1 MAPEGAIRQTQRP
14 MKTNENKPTETTVTA
29 NVTLGLDLGDR
40 RHSYCVLDTGGEI
53 LAEEQLVN
61 TRECLEALSRRFPKA
76 TIAME
81 TGTHSPWIS
90 RLFEARGHKVHVAN
104 ARKVRAISQSQTKS
118 DREDARMLARLAR
131 VDPKLL
137 SPVKHRS
144 EACQRALVQLKSRD
158 ALVRTRVN
166 LTNSIRF
173 LLKSLGLEVPRSVKA
188 DAYVRKLRPLLD
200 PATAAL
206 VEPLLQSVDF
216 ISSQIKTLDKQLEEI
231 ARTRYPDTERLQ
243 QLPGVGPLT
252 ALCFVLTL
260 ESPERF
266 AHARDVGPYLG
277 LVPRRDQSGLSDK
290 QLPITK
296 AGNTQLRC
304 LLVNCAHHILGP
316 FGQPTHLRETGLR
329 LAGRQGASAKK
340 RAVIATARKVAVT
353 MMALWKTKTD
363 YQPHLQAA

>member
-1 MAPEGAIRQTQRP
+1 MNTPDLI
-14 MKTNENKPTETTVTA
+14 PTETTTTA

-40 RHSYCVLDTGGEI
+40 RHSYCVLDHEGEI
-53 LAEEQLVN
+53 LAEDQLVN
-61 TRECLEALSRRFPKA
+61 TRECLEALSRRFPAA

-90 RLFEARGHKVHVAN
+90 RLFQARGHKVYVAN

-137 SPVKHRS
+137 CPVKHRS
-144 EACQRALVQLKSRD
+144 EACQRVLVQLKSRD

-166 LTNSIRF
+166 LTNSVRF

-188 DAYVRKLRPLLD
+188 SAFVKKLHPMLDA
-200 PATAAL
+200 ATTAL
-206 VEPLLQSVDF
+206 VEPLLQSIDF
-216 ISSQIKTLDKQLEEI
+216 ISEQIKALDATLHEL
-231 ARTRYPDTERLQ
+231 ARTQYPETERLQ
-243 QLPGVGPLT
+243 QIPGVGPLT

-260 ESPERF
+260 ESPDRF

-296 AGNTQLRC
+296 SGNTQLRC
-304 LLVNCAHHILGP
+304 LLVNCAHYILGP
-316 FGQPTHLRETGLR
+316 FGPDTHLRETGLR
-329 LAGRQGASAKK
+329 LAGRHGSAAKK

-353 MMALWKTKTD
+353 MMALWKTKAE
-363 YQPHLQAA
+363 YQPLLKAA